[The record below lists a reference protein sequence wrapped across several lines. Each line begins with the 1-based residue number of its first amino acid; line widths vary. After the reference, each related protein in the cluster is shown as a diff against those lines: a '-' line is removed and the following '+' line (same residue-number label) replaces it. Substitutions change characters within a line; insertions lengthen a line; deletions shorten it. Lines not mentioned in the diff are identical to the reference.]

1 MGDELSWALG
11 EWGKPTSSRLLSHG
25 LPTRKLR
32 ASPASPKTSL
42 WAHLSTPPPFPFVAW
57 CEEPCSGS
65 SRAAVLLSAL
75 SQTCSVSLPKLPN
88 PARVQFFSSFQWRN
102 WTRWFLG
109 SFLGL
114 HLHLYCPVCTLHF
127 SVGGTPKYK
136 IISVC
141 SVDIRNTFFSPE
153 VICLVSLTNQ
163 QTLCRQRAYLLILW
177 YLLVTTSRFSP
188 WEVFNEFL
196 LIDGREVRCWMRC
209 WN

>member
-11 EWGKPTSSRLLSHG
+11 EWGKPTSSGPLLSHV
-25 LPTRKLR
+25 LPTRKLG
-32 ASPASPKTSL
+32 ASPASPVRL
-42 WAHLSTPPPFPFVAW
+42 LSELMYPPFPFLSW

-65 SRAAVLLSAL
+65 YRAAVLLSAL
-75 SQTCSVSLPKLPN
+75 WQTCSVSLPKLPN
-88 PARVQFFSSFQWRN
+88 PARVQFFSFFKWRN

-109 SFLGL
+109 SFLGV
-114 HLHLYCPVCTLHF
+114 HLHLNCPVCTLYF

-141 SVDIRNTFFSPE
+141 NVDIRNTFFSPK
-153 VICLVSLTNQ
+153 VICLVSLTSQ

-177 YLLVTTSRFSP
+177 YLLVTSSRFSP
-188 WEVFNEFL
+188 WKVFNEFL